1 LIDAGLWTVG
11 GLLSIV
17 TWLKKPALKG
27 VVMTDEEL
35 KEKIKEV
42 MMEMGISSGHREMTV
57 EDMAAIQPGLARI
70 MPDVGIRT
78 WKLYYAAKEG
88 HWALANFQWK
98 EIKELMELGAF
109 TRPKHEDALNQFMA
123 EDWPPIGKAIADK
136 DFAAFETAFHKAVD
150 QANAYHELKDKPYI
164 RWKLPSTPP
173 PDLEMAPRGKKNS

>member
-1 LIDAGLWTVG
+1 
-11 GLLSIV
+11 
-17 TWLKKPALKG
+17 
-27 VVMTDEEL
+27 MTDEEL
-35 KEKIKEV
+35 KAKIKEV
-42 MMEMGISSGHREMTV
+42 MLEMGVSSGHREMTV

-88 HWALANFQWK
+88 HWELANFQWK

-123 EDWPPIGKAIADK
+123 EDWPPLGKAIAAK
-136 DFAAFETAFHKAVD
+136 DFAAFEVAFHKSIE

-173 PDLEMAPRGKKNS
+173 PDLEMAPRGKKSS